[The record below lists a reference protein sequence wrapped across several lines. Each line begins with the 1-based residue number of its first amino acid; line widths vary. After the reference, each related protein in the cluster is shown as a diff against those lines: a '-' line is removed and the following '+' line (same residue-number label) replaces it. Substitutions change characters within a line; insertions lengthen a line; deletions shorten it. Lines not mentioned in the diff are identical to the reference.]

1 MEDMLPRA
9 SGVYL
14 TTILGSINVSILDK
28 KAKYD
33 YKDQYER
40 FKMVVNLVGKMIHSY
55 SYTPLN
61 NIWITEFFQSQV
73 AVLGVTM
80 YYADS

>member
-9 SGVYL
+9 SGTYL

-61 NIWITEFFQSQV
+61 NI
-73 AVLGVTM
+73 
-80 YYADS
+80 